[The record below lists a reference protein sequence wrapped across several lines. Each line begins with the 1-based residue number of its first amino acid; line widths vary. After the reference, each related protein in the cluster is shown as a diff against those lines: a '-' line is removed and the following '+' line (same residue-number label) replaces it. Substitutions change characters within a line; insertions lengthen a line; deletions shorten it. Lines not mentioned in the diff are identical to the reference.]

1 MPLRTLA
8 PLLLLAAC
16 GGPATWSTLDAVS
29 GDAALSGVWG
39 SGPDDVW
46 IVGGDTTGG
55 RAFHGS
61 TDAWDEVTVP
71 GGSGLLVWAYGF
83 GADDVF
89 AVGRGGTALRW
100 DGQAWATLSTGTTE
114 DLWGVFGF
122 ANDDLWAVGGN
133 VGDDVP
139 VLLHWDGSMFSPV
152 TLDPAQ
158 NDRSAT
164 SLFKV
169 WGVDGTLFAVGERGL
184 IVRWSGTDWEQV
196 SAGAKADED
205 FVSLWGTSADQIVA
219 VGGRSNARV
228 ATWDGSA
235 WDTLAP
241 SGVGGLNAV
250 AMEGPELAVVGGVYG
265 YVGAF
270 DVASG
275 ALTPEAVSTGL
286 DVHAMWSDGQGN
298 TYAVGGVFAEPFDGV
313 ALLRTAR

>member
-1 MPLRTLA
+1 MPRLLA
-8 PLLLLAAC
+8 PLLLLTAC

-55 RAFHGS
+55 RAFQGS
-61 TDAWDEVTVP
+61 ADNWAEEDVP
-71 GGSGLLVWAYGF
+71 DGSGLLVWAYGF
-83 GADDVF
+83 GPDDVF

-100 DGQAWATLSTGTTE
+100 DGLSWATLPTGTTE

-122 ANDDLWAVGGN
+122 ASDDLWVVGGN

-139 VLLHWDGSMFSPV
+139 VLLHWDGSTFSPV
-152 TLDPAQ
+152 TLMPTQ
-158 NDRSAT
+158 NNRSAT

-184 IVRWSGTDWEQV
+184 IVQGSGTDWEQV
-196 SAGAKADED
+196 AAGSKADDD
-205 FVSLWGTSADQIVA
+205 FVSLWGTSADQMVA

-228 ATWDGSA
+228 ATWDGSM
-235 WDTLAP
+235 WDTVAP

-250 AMEGPELAVVGGVYG
+250 AMEGPETAVVGGVYG
-265 YVGAF
+265 YVGTF
-270 DVASG
+270 DVATG

-286 DVHAMWSDGQGN
+286 DLHAMWSDGLGN

-313 ALLRTAR
+313 ALLRSAR